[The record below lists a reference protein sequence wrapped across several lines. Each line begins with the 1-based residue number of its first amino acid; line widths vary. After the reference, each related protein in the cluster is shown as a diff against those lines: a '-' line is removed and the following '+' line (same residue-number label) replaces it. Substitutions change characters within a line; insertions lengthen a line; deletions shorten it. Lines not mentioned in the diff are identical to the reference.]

1 MTEPIELTEDGFAS
15 EVLQADVPVMVDFW
29 APWCGPC
36 LMLAPILESLAE
48 KYGANIK
55 LAKVNLDEHPALA
68 MEYGIR
74 SIPAVFIFNG
84 GEVVERVIGVQ
95 TEDYL
100 ASLLDEVLAE

>member
-1 MTEPIELTEDGFAS
+1 MTKPIEVTESDFAD

-36 LMLAPILESLAE
+36 LMIAPILESLAE
-48 KYGANIK
+48 KYAGKVK

-68 MEYGIR
+68 TEYGIR

-84 GEVVERVIGVQ
+84 GEVDERVVGVQ
-95 TEDYL
+95 TKDYL
-100 ASLLDEVLAE
+100 ASLLDKVLTE